1 METLTFLSPIIS
13 RQASPVHQG
22 TAWKVCDGIWAGPG
36 GERVGVLARSGL
48 GQVSSSGNHA
58 ERYLG
63 FLICKMGLRFRCSP
77 LPFSI
82 IQNTWIKNGYDFTL
96 HYDMQWDG
104 SPGSCV
110 HGISQA
116 RILEWVAVPFSRG
129 SSQPRDQTW
138 VSCIAGEFFTA

>member
-1 METLTFLSPIIS
+1 MGSGQGQVGREWGFWPGQGWD
-13 RQASPVHQG
+13 RCPHQG
-22 TAWKVCDGIWAGPG
+22 TMQKGT
-36 GERVGVLARSGL
+36 L
-48 GQVSSSGNHA
+48 GSSS
-58 ERYLG
+58 EDEE
-63 FLICKMGLRFRCSP
+63 MGLRFRRSP

-116 RILEWVAVPFSRG
+116 RILEWVAVPFSSG